1 MNRSHLKPKKPGEYT
16 LEELIAANRETLREY
31 RSIGKTDHIEY
42 IKTLEWMKEHNVDN
56 ND

>member
-16 LEELIAANRETLREY
+16 LDELIAANRETLREY